1 MNRPLRDPVC
11 SCDAP
16 ALTEGLISVETAF
29 ARLAETVTALPG
41 TDCVPLMQ
49 AAGRVLA
56 APVAARAPLP
66 PFDNAAM
73 DGYALRAA
81 DLTGSGPWTMPV
93 CDRIA
98 AGDVPRGPASGAVRI
113 FTGAPL
119 PPGADTVVMQEAVTR
134 HGEVIT
140 LTERPQRG
148 SHVRRAGEIAREGAE
163 LVATG
168 QRLTPR
174 RIAAIAAAGHGR
186 VTVARRPR
194 VALVITGDEICAA
207 DGTRDAAAIWDVN
220 GPLFHSALLE
230 TGAEVTLH
238 HAPDDRAAT
247 RSLLAD
253 LAKRADLIVTTGGI
267 SVGEEDHVRPAME
280 ALGTRM
286 TFAGVAVKPGKPVC
300 VGRLGQAHWLGLPG
314 NPVSAYVIWHLF
326 GRYLL
331 NTLQGIDQT
340 SKPAR
345 RAICE
350 SLLRHRKGRAEYRLA
365 RLDPA
370 APRDA
375 QIVLCPDTKASGHI
389 TWLAQADGLICL
401 PAQSGDIPAGTE
413 LAFLPFGQPD

>member
-16 ALTEGLISVETAF
+16 ALTKGLISVETAF

-49 AAGRVLA
+49 AAGRILA

-98 AGDVPRGPASGAVRI
+98 AGDVPSAPASGAVRI

-134 HGEVIT
+134 QGELIT
-140 LTERPQRG
+140 LTERPGCG
-148 SHVRRAGEIAREGAE
+148 SHVRRAGEIACEGAE
-163 LVATG
+163 LVAQG

-207 DGTRDAAAIWDVN
+207 EDTRGAAAIWDVN
-220 GPLFHSALLE
+220 GPLFHAAIAE
-230 TGAEVTLH
+230 TGAEVALH
-238 HAPDDRAAT
+238 HAPDDGVAT
-247 RSLLAD
+247 RNLLAD
-253 LAKRADLIVTTGGI
+253 LAKTVDLIVTTGGI
-267 SVGEEDHVRPAME
+267 SVGEEDHVRPAM
-280 ALGTRM
+280 AGLGTRM
-286 TFAGVAVKPGKPVC
+286 TFAGVAIKPGKPVC
-300 VGRLGQAHWLGLPG
+300 VGQLGQTQWLGLPG
-314 NPVSAYVIWHLF
+314 NPVSAYVTWHLF
-326 GRYLL
+326 GRYILKA
-331 NTLQGIDQT
+331 LQGIDQT
-340 SKPAR
+340 PKPAS
-345 RAICE
+345 RAICA
-350 SLLRHRKGRAEYRLA
+350 SLLRHREGRTEYRLA

-370 APRDA
+370 APKGV
-375 QIVLCPDTKASGHI
+375 QIALCPDTRANGHI

-401 PAQSGDIPAGTE
+401 PAQSGDIPAGTA
-413 LAFLPFGQPD
+413 LAFLPFGPPH